1 MIIGFSQRRQTVI
14 ESDTTITLDVH
25 SLRSSELDHEIM
37 FVIYSRYAFEA
48 TVESVLFPLHTHF
61 DAQFGIRQDDEPYY
75 YSLVENHTLYS
86 GDQLIN
92 GIETIIY
99 DDQVPERE
107 ECYTIY
113 ALWAD
118 QDFCYHDYEDY
129 FCYHTICI
137 KDNDGYG

>member
-1 MIIGFSQRRQTVI
+1 M
-14 ESDTTITLDVH
+14 ENDTTITLDVH

-48 TVESVLFPLHTHF
+48 TVESVLFPRDRYF
-61 DAQFGIRQDDEPYY
+61 DAQFGIRQDYL
-75 YSLVENHTLYS
+75 LVEYHTLYS

-99 DDQVPERE
+99 DDPFPEQK

-113 ALWAD
+113 IWTLWRNRY
-118 QDFCYHDYEDY
+118 FCYHRYEDY
-129 FCYHTICI
+129 FCRHTICI
-137 KDNDGYG
+137 KDNDGYKHD